1 MNDLAESRR
10 QEMKLHEE
18 IKTIAYEIWEKSG
31 RVHSRE
37 LEHWLEAERIVNARY
52 AMETREKKKPQ
63 EKTKTGKSGKKGVK
77 TQRERQVNN
86 HKVCLFL

>member
-18 IKTIAYEIWEKSG
+18 IETIAYEIWEKSG
-31 RVHSRE
+31 GVHSRE
-37 LEHWLEAERIVNARY
+37 LEHWLEAERIVNERY

-63 EKTKTGKSGKKGVK
+63 EEKKTVKSGKKGVK
-77 TQRERQVNN
+77 TQKRKKSEES
-86 HKVCLFL
+86 